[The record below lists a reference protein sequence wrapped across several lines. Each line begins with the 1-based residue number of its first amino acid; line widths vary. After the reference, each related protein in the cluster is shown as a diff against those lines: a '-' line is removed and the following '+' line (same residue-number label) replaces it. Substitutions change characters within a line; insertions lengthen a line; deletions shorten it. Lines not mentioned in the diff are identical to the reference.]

1 MVVMIDDCM
10 QKVAFARYP
19 AFGGSRSESF
29 SRRRTREAYFRTTGD
44 RTQDSGLGRPSWWA
58 SSTRLT
64 VLVE

>member
-29 SRRRTREAYFRTTGD
+29 CRRRTREAYFRTTGD
-44 RTQDSGLGRPSWWA
+44 RSQESGLG
-58 SSTRLT
+58 TRDSGDHLGG
-64 VLVE
+64 LRQQD